1 MIRVFSHWVP
11 SKTVYQIVFDVMLLF
26 FSVMIAAQWL
36 HGERPLGLT
45 LIGPYAFGFAVA
57 TTALNKAIGFYQHDV
72 KRGASQTIALALV
85 SFLLAVCVGYA
96 IFGMLAVETV
106 RHEALQLASI
116 MSVALLTAV
125 RIYALNGGF
134 GPMLVRRV
142 MVLGTGQEA
151 DAVEKSMRTGDVKV
165 VGFYP
170 LAGDDALQV
179 PRHRVLLA
187 EKSLE
192 EAARRLRID
201 EIIVAVGERR
211 GGRLPVDELLA
222 CKLSGV
228 RVLDLS
234 SYFERALGQVRL
246 DSLRASWLIF
256 GDGFRQSAARTIVK
270 RLFDITAAT
279 SLLLL
284 SLPIMLVTAILV
296 VVESGFPIFY
306 RQERVGQAGRV
317 FKVIKFRS
325 MRTDAEEDGRPRW
338 ASTNDDRTT
347 RIGRFIRKYRIDEL
361 PQLLN
366 VLTGEMSLVGPR
378 PERPFFVDK
387 LSTDIPFYAARHS
400 IKPGLTGWAQVRYH
414 YGASAGDAAEKL
426 QFDLYYVKNHTLF
439 LDLVVLLETVVVV
452 VTGKGAH

>member
-1 MIRVFSHWVP
+1 V
-11 SKTVYQIVFDVMLLF
+11 
-26 FSVMIAAQWL
+26 
-36 HGERPLGLT
+36 G
-45 LIGPYAFGFAVA
+45 VA
-57 TTALNKAIGFYQHDV
+57 YV
-72 KRGASQTIALALV
+72 
-85 SFLLAVCVGYA
+85 
-96 IFGMLAVETV
+96 IFGMLPVETV
-106 RHEALQLASI
+106 RHEALQLAAI
-116 MSVALLTAV
+116 MSVAVLTAV
-125 RIYALNGGF
+125 RIYALSGGF

-142 MVLGTGQEA
+142 MVLGTGDEA
-151 DAVEKSMRTGDVKV
+151 DAVEKSMRISDVKV

-170 LAGDDALQV
+170 LAGADALRV
-179 PRHRVLLA
+179 PRHRVLFD

-192 EAARRLRID
+192 EATQRLRVD

-256 GDGFRQSAARTIVK
+256 GDGFRQGAARTFFK
-270 RLFDITAAT
+270 RIFDITAAM
-279 SLLLL
+279 SLLIL
-284 SLPIMLVTAILV
+284 SLPVMLVTAILV
-296 VVESGFPIFY
+296 VLESGFPILY
-306 RQERVGQAGRV
+306 RQERVGQAGRI

-325 MRTDAEEDGRPRW
+325 MRIDAEEDGRPRW
-338 ASTNDDRTT
+338 ASTNDERTT
-347 RIGRFIRKYRIDEL
+347 RTGRFIRKYRIDEL

-366 VLTGEMSLVGPR
+366 VIRGEMSLVGPR

-387 LSTDIPFYAARHS
+387 LSRDIPFYAARHS

-414 YGASAGDAAEKL
+414 YGASAGDAIEKL